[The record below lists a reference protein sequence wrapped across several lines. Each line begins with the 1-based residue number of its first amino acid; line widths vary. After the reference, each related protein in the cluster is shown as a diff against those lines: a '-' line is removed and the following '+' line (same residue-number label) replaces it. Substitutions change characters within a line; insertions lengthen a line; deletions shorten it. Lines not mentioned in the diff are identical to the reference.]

1 MAKLRIFIS
10 LIALLITGTNAHA
23 QDLNTQNL
31 DKEILSFDEYMG
43 YVKKFHPLVKQANI
57 ELSRAQA
64 GLLQARGAF
73 DPKIEV
79 DYDKKQF
86 KGTDYYSVLNSSF
99 KIPTWYGIE
108 IKAAFDNNE
117 GYYLNPQNTTPNSGL
132 TSLGITVPIGQGLF
146 INQRMADLRMA
157 KIQQQVSAADRRL
170 KAIAVLY
177 DAATAYFNW
186 LKSYKEADMYNN
198 YLTYASSRYDGIL
211 KLIEQGDKPA
221 IDSVESGITIKSR
234 RLSLIDSRL
243 KLTKARLE
251 LSNYLWI
258 DDVPV
263 EPSETMKPQLEL
275 ATVIDDAMETNMLTA
290 SDSLLASHPKIQA
303 LEGKLSILDVERRL
317 KANML
322 LPKLN
327 LGYHYLSEPS
337 YIDNYRFEDY
347 KIAVNFAFPIF
358 LRKERGAL
366 KLAKLKIQDSRFQLE
381 QERLQLKNKIDA
393 QRAEISSVKEQR
405 DVISGLVSDY
415 TTMLNSEER
424 LFSYGESSFFLINTR
439 ENNLI
444 NARLQEISL
453 ENRYFISKA
462 DLFKILAN
470 PD

>member
-1 MAKLRIFIS
+1 M
-10 LIALLITGTNAHA
+10 IALLITGAHA
-23 QDLNTQNL
+23 YSQDF
-31 DKEILSFDEYMG
+31 DKDVLSFEEYLG

-64 GLLQARGAF
+64 NLLQARGAF

-79 DYDKKQF
+79 DYDEKQF
-86 KGTDYYSVLNSSF
+86 KGTDYYSILNSSF

-157 KIQQQVSAADRRL
+157 RIQQQVSAADRRL
-170 KAIAVLY
+170 KAIVVLY

-198 YLTYASSRYDGIL
+198 YLNYASTRYDGIL
-211 KLIEQGDKPA
+211 KLIEQGDKPT
-221 IDSVESGITIKSR
+221 IDSVESGITVKSR
-234 RLSLIDSRL
+234 RLSLIDSQL

-263 EPSETMKPQLEL
+263 EPSETMKPQLLL
-275 ATVIDDAMETNMLTA
+275 ATTIDDTMETNMLTK

-303 LEGKLSILDVERRL
+303 LEGKISILDVERRL

-337 YIDNYRFEDY
+337 YIDNYRIEDY

-366 KLAKLKIQDSRFQLE
+366 KLAKLKIQDSRFQLD
-381 QERLQLKNKIDA
+381 QERLELKNKIDA
-393 QRAEISSVKEQR
+393 QRAEINSVSEQR
-405 DVISGLVSDY
+405 DIIGALVSDY
-415 TTMLNSEER
+415 TTMLKSEER
-424 LFSYGESSFFLINTR
+424 LFSYGESSFFLINAR

-453 ENRYFISKA
+453 ENRFFISKA

>member
-1 MAKLRIFIS
+1 MAKLRIIMS
-10 LIALLITGTNAHA
+10 TLALIFTGLFAHA
-23 QDLNTQNL
+23 QDF
-31 DKEILSFDEYMG
+31 DKEVLTFDEYLG
-43 YVKKFHPLVKQANI
+43 YVKKYHPLVKQANM

-64 GLLQARGAF
+64 LLLQARGAF

-79 DYDKKQF
+79 DYDEKQF
-86 KGTDYYSVLNSSF
+86 KGTEYYSVLNSSF

-108 IKAAFDNNE
+108 IKAAFDNSE

-132 TSLGITVPIGQGLF
+132 TSLGITVPLGQGLF
-146 INQRMADLRMA
+146 INQRMADIRTA
-157 KIQQQVSAADRRL
+157 KLQQQISAADRRL

-177 DAATAYFNW
+177 DASAAYFNW
-186 LKSYKEADMYNN
+186 LKSYQEAEMYTN
-198 YLTYASSRYDGIL
+198 YLNYAETRYKGIL

-234 RLSLIDSRL
+234 KLSVVDARL

-251 LSNYLWI
+251 LSNYMWI
-258 DDVPV
+258 DNVPV
-263 EPSETMKPQLEL
+263 EPAEGLKPEAALSG
-275 ATVIDDAMETNMLTA
+275 TIDNSMQTNMLTET
-290 SDSLLASHPKIQA
+290 DSLLASHPKIQS
-303 LEGKLSILDVERRL
+303 LEGKLSILDVERKL

-327 LGYHYLSEPS
+327 VGYHYLSEPS

-347 KIAVNFAFPIF
+347 KIGINFSLPIF

-366 KLAKLKIQDSRFQLE
+366 KLAKIKIQDSRFQLD
-381 QERLQLKNKIDA
+381 QERLQLKNKIDG
-393 QRAEISSVKEQR
+393 QRAEINSVKEQR
-405 DVISGLVSDY
+405 EIITALVGDY
-415 TTMLNSEER
+415 STMLKSEER
-424 LFSYGESSFFLINTR
+424 LFSFGESSFFLINTR

-444 NARLQEISL
+444 SAKLQQISL
-453 ENRYFISKA
+453 ENRYFFSKA